1 MRHWLGRSSIAVSA
15 VLTFALIIA
24 VVTGT
29 QRKTP
34 PQPDAASL
42 RAPVELAA
50 AGSAPEFPPGFTWL
64 NMEKP
69 LSLRALRGKIVLL
82 DFWTYGCI
90 NCLHILPD
98 LKKLERKYPNEL
110 VVIGVHSAKFANE
123 SDGANIRNAIMR
135 YNIEHP
141 VLVDK
146 EMRVWNSFGVN
157 AWPTF
162 VLIDP
167 AGNVVGQVAGEGNFG
182 VLDSTISRVA
192 KQFRQSGKLNV
203 TPVKFALEAAKV
215 AATPLRYPGKVLA
228 DPASNRL
235 FIADTNHNR
244 IVITDMSGAV
254 KAVAGRGEIGLKDGA
269 FDVATFRNP
278 HGMALSVDKS
288 TLYVADTENHAIRA
302 LDLNKGTITTV
313 AGTGKQAP
321 WRSTG
326 GVGTKA
332 ALASPWDLEIVKNPL
347 SPGSTMFIAMAGPHQ
362 IWAMDLQS
370 NEIRVYAGSGRE
382 ARVDGIATE
391 AALAQPSGLSS
402 DGRSLFFADSESS
415 SVRAVDTLRSG
426 VREQV
431 RTLAGGGAG
440 PNLFDFGD
448 VDGSG
453 TSVRLQHPLDVE
465 YAPGSVYV
473 ADTYNHKIKVIDL
486 QTNRIETFAGSGR
499 GNKDGE
505 ARAAQFYEPGG
516 LSLAG
521 NKLFVP
527 IPTTMQFASLTWTQ
541 SASRHCN

>member
-1 MRHWLGRSSIAVSA
+1 MRHWLGRSSIAVYA
-15 VLTFALIIA
+15 ALTFAFIIT
-24 VVTGT
+24 VVVGT

-34 PQPDAASL
+34 QLNTAAPL
-42 RAPVELAA
+42 APVELAA
-50 AGSAPEFPPGFTWL
+50 AGSAPEFPQGFTWL
-64 NMEKP
+64 NTEKP

-162 VLIDP
+162 VLINP
-167 AGNVVGQVAGEGNFG
+167 AGNIVGQVAGEGNFG

-192 KQFRQSGKLNV
+192 KQFRQSGKLDV

-215 AATPLRYPGKVLA
+215 AVTPLRYPGKVLA
-228 DPASNRL
+228 DAASNRL

-244 IVITDMSGAV
+244 IVITDLNGTV
-254 KAVAGRGEIGLKDGA
+254 QAVAGSGELGLKDGA
-269 FDVATFRNP
+269 FDLATFRNP
-278 HGMALSVDKS
+278 HGMALSIDKS
-288 TLYVADTENHAIRA
+288 TLYVADTENHAVRA
-302 LDLNKGTITTV
+302 LDLNKGTVTTI

-332 ALASPWDLEIVKNPL
+332 ALASPWDLEVVKNPL
-347 SPGSTMFIAMAGPHQ
+347 SPGSTLFIAMAGPHQ

-370 NEIRVYAGSGRE
+370 SEIRVYAGSGRE
-382 ARVDGIATE
+382 ARIDGVATR

-426 VREQV
+426 VSEQV
-431 RTLAGGGAG
+431 RHWPAVVPAR
-440 PNLFDFGD
+440 
-448 VDGSG
+448 VCS
-453 TSVRLQHPLDVE
+453 TSVMWMVAAPVCALQHPLDVE
-465 YAPGSVYV
+465 YSPGRVYV

-486 QTNRIETFAGSGR
+486 KAIALKPLPVAVAATKTARRVRRNSTNRA
-499 GNKDGE
+499 D
-505 ARAAQFYEPGG
+505 
-516 LSLAG
+516 
-521 NKLFVP
+521 
-527 IPTTMQFASLTWTQ
+527 
-541 SASRHCN
+541 